1 MTCAHAGSWTSD
13 LFQQMPVLTA
23 CVNETLRLYPPA
35 AQFARVAAAD
45 EVLGGYQ
52 IPKGMIV
59 VSSIYNMHR

>member
-1 MTCAHAGSWTSD
+1 
-13 LFQQMPVLTA
+13 MPVLTA